1 MKRLIGLGLVGVSH
15 TIIPSIPNINV
26 ILVQKVV
33 LLETISKHIF
43 NHRKQTIIFVFLLS
57 SCVQSYLIFL
67 TYQDQVCDSNF
78 SPTNYNR
85 IFFSTTECK
94 LD

>member
-43 NHRKQTIIFVFLLS
+43 NHRKQTIIFVFLL
-57 SCVQSYLIFL
+57 IG
-67 TYQDQVCDSNF
+67 TYF
-78 SPTNYNR
+78 RYNYNPR
-85 IFFSTTECK
+85 SH
-94 LD
+94 